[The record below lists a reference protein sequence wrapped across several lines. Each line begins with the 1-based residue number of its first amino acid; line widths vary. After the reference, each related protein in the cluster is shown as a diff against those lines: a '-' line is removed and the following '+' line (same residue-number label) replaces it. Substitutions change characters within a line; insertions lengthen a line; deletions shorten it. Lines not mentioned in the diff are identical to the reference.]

1 MAHTPSQYIVNRGVL
16 ANDGTGDTL
25 RDAFGKLNE
34 AVEALY
40 ETDLGQL
47 GNVDIT
53 GAVTGNTL
61 IYNAITGN
69 WEASSTVAAS
79 ALNDLSDVSIAGSLA
94 ASQLLRYNG
103 AAWVNVAITTDDV
116 SEGANLYYTTLRVN
130 SAFDTR
136 LATKSTANLSE
147 DPAATVSSGTMYYTD
162 ARANAAFDTRLAT
175 KSTANLPEDPAATN
189 SSGTAYYT
197 TTRHNTDFD
206 TRLAVKSTADLAED
220 PAATGVSGTQYF
232 TDARADARIANAF
245 SGDVTIGGDLIVQGA
260 TVTVESN
267 TVTIGDNIIVLN
279 ADEAGTPSLDS
290 GIEVERG
297 TSSNVQL
304 LWNETTDKWQFTN
317 DGATYVDMGTA
328 SIFTGNTDGVAEGA
342 LNYYYTTA
350 RANTDFDARLVTKS
364 TANLAEDPA
373 ATVSSG
379 TMYYT
384 DARANTAFDTRLATK
399 STANLSEDPAATVSS
414 GTMYYT
420 DARVN
425 TAFDTRLATKS
436 TADVAEDPAA
446 TVSSGTMYYT
456 DARVDT
462 RIAATNIGSLNN
474 VDTTGV
480 TNNSILRYSTGSG
493 SWVISA
499 TSDPVVV
506 VGQETITG
514 ANGVLTSFTMSTVAP
529 TTITAIVSVNG
540 IIQEPTTAYTISG
553 STITFTS
560 PPPSGARIG
569 IRALGSGEQGFLI
582 RSADFNA
589 VATGRYGVDTSGG
602 IVTATLP
609 ASPSAGEAIYFM
621 DAGGA
626 FGSNTFTVDRN
637 GNTINGAASNLAKTT
652 NGESFGLMY
661 TGSTWRTY

>member
-1 MAHTPSQYIVNRGVL
+1 MSHTPSQYVVNRGVL

-40 ETDLGQL
+40 ETDLNQL
-47 GNVDIT
+47 GDVDTT
-53 GAVTGNTL
+53 GVVNGNTL
-61 IYNAITGN
+61 VYNSITGK

-79 ALNDLSDVSIAGSLA
+79 ALNDLTDVTIVAPLNAGMA
-94 ASQLLRYNG
+94 LRYNG
-103 AAWVNVAITTDDV
+103 ATFINTGLTTADV
-116 SEGANLYYTTLRVN
+116 TEDPTNLYYTTARN
-130 SAFDTR
+130 DTHFDTR
-136 LATKSTANLSE
+136 LA
-147 DPAATVSSGTMYYTD
+147 
-162 ARANAAFDTRLAT
+162 
-175 KSTANLPEDPAATN
+175 
-189 SSGTAYYT
+189 
-197 TTRHNTDFD
+197 
-206 TRLAVKSTADLAED
+206 
-220 PAATGVSGTQYF
+220 
-232 TDARADARIANAF
+232 
-245 SGDVTIGGDLIVQGA
+245 
-260 TVTVESN
+260 
-267 TVTIGDNIIVLN
+267 
-279 ADEAGTPSLDS
+279 
-290 GIEVERG
+290 
-297 TSSNVQL
+297 
-304 LWNETTDKWQFTN
+304 
-317 DGATYVDMGTA
+317 
-328 SIFTGNTDGVAEGA
+328 
-342 LNYYYTTA
+342 
-350 RANTDFDARLVTKS
+350 TKS

-384 DARANTAFDTRLATK
+384 DARVNTAFDTRLATK
-399 STANLSEDPAATVSS
+399 STADLPEDPAATGSS

-420 DARVN
+420 DARADARVTIGITNLIDGAPAALDTLNEIAAAINDDASYAATITTALAGKEPTITATSAADYYRGDKTFVTLN
-425 TAFDTRLATKS
+425 TDAVPESGTPTNLWYTTARSNADFDTRLATKSTANLAEDPAATNSSGTAYYTTTRHDTDFDTRLATKS

-480 TNNSILRYSTGSG
+480 ANNSILRYSTGSS

-569 IRALGSGEQGFLI
+569 VRALGSGEQGFVI

-589 VATGRYGVDTSGG
+589 VATGRYGVDTSGST
-602 IVTATLP
+602 VTATLP

>member
-1 MAHTPSQYIVNRGVL
+1 MSHTPSQYVVNRGVL

-40 ETDLGQL
+40 ETDLNQL
-47 GNVDIT
+47 GDVDTT
-53 GAVTGNTL
+53 GVVNGNTL
-61 IYNAITGN
+61 VYNSITGK

-79 ALNDLSDVSIAGSLA
+79 ALNDLTDVTIVAPLNAGMA
-94 ASQLLRYNG
+94 LRYNG
-103 AAWVNVAITTDDV
+103 ATFINTGLTTADV
-116 SEGANLYYTTLRVN
+116 TEDPTNLYYTTARN
-130 SAFDTR
+130 DT
-136 LATKSTANLSE
+136 
-147 DPAATVSSGTMYYTD
+147 
-162 ARANAAFDTRLAT
+162 
-175 KSTANLPEDPAATN
+175 
-189 SSGTAYYT
+189 
-197 TTRHNTDFD
+197 H
-206 TRLAVKSTADLAED
+206 
-220 PAATGVSGTQYF
+220 
-232 TDARADARIANAF
+232 
-245 SGDVTIGGDLIVQGA
+245 
-260 TVTVESN
+260 
-267 TVTIGDNIIVLN
+267 
-279 ADEAGTPSLDS
+279 
-290 GIEVERG
+290 
-297 TSSNVQL
+297 
-304 LWNETTDKWQFTN
+304 
-317 DGATYVDMGTA
+317 
-328 SIFTGNTDGVAEGA
+328 
-342 LNYYYTTA
+342 
-350 RANTDFDARLVTKS
+350 
-364 TANLAEDPA
+364 
-373 ATVSSG
+373 
-379 TMYYT
+379 
-384 DARANTAFDTRLATK
+384 FDTRLATK

-425 TAFDTRLATKS
+425 TAFDTRLATKTTTDLTEGTNLYYTDARADARVTIGITNLIDGAPAALDTLNEIAAAINDDASYAATITSALAGKEPTITATSAADYYRGDKTFVTLNTDAVPESGTPTNLWYTTARSNADFDTRLATKSTANLAEDPAATNSSGTAYYTTTRHDTDFDTRLATKS

-480 TNNSILRYSTGSG
+480 ANNSILRYSTGSS

-569 IRALGSGEQGFLI
+569 VRALGSGEQGFVI

-609 ASPSAGEAIYFM
+609 ASPSAGQAIFFM

-626 FGSNTFTVDRN
+626 FGTNTFTVDRN

>member
-1 MAHTPSQYIVNRGVL
+1 MAHTPPQYIVNRGVL
-16 ANDGTGDTL
+16 ANDGAGDSL

-40 ETDLGQL
+40 GADLGTL
-47 GNVDIT
+47 SNIDTT

-61 IYNAITGN
+61 IYNAVTGN

-79 ALNDLSDVSIAGSLA
+79 ALNDLTDVTTVAPLNAGMV
-94 ASQLLRYNG
+94 LRYNG
-103 AAWVNVAITTDDV
+103 ATFINTVLTTADV
-116 SEGANLYYTTLRVN
+116 TEDPTNLYYTLARDN

-147 DPAATVSSGTMYYTD
+147 DPSATVSSGTMYYTD
-162 ARANAAFDTRLAT
+162 ARVNTAFDTRLATKSTADLPEDPAATGSSGTMYYTDARADARVAIGISNLIDGAPAALDTLNEIAEAINDDASYAATITTELAGKEPTITATTTADYYRGDKTFVTLNTDAVPESGSPTNLWYTTARSNADFDTRLAT
-175 KSTANLPEDPAATN
+175 KSTANLAEDPAATN

-197 TTRHNTDFD
+197 TTRHDTD
-206 TRLAVKSTADLAED
+206 
-220 PAATGVSGTQYF
+220 
-232 TDARADARIANAF
+232 
-245 SGDVTIGGDLIVQGA
+245 
-260 TVTVESN
+260 
-267 TVTIGDNIIVLN
+267 
-279 ADEAGTPSLDS
+279 
-290 GIEVERG
+290 
-297 TSSNVQL
+297 
-304 LWNETTDKWQFTN
+304 
-317 DGATYVDMGTA
+317 
-328 SIFTGNTDGVAEGA
+328 
-342 LNYYYTTA
+342 
-350 RANTDFDARLVTKS
+350 
-364 TANLAEDPA
+364 
-373 ATVSSG
+373 
-379 TMYYT
+379 
-384 DARANTAFDTRLATK
+384 
-399 STANLSEDPAATVSS
+399 
-414 GTMYYT
+414 
-420 DARVN
+420 
-425 TAFDTRLATKS
+425 FDTRLATKS

-480 TNNSILRYSTGSG
+480 ANNSILRYSTGSS

-514 ANGVLTSFTMSTVAP
+514 ANGVLTAFTMSTVAP
-529 TTITAIVSVNG
+529 TTNTAIVSVNG
-540 IIQEPTTAYTISG
+540 IIQEPTTAYSISG

-560 PPPSGARIG
+560 PPPNGARIG
-569 IRALGSGEQGFLI
+569 IRALGSGEQGFVI

-626 FGSNTFTVDRN
+626 YSSNTFTVDRN

>member
-1 MAHTPSQYIVNRGVL
+1 MSHTPSQYVVNRGVL

-40 ETDLGQL
+40 ETDLNQL
-47 GNVDIT
+47 GDVDTT
-53 GAVTGNTL
+53 GVVNGNTL
-61 IYNAITGN
+61 VYNSITGK

-79 ALNDLSDVSIAGSLA
+79 ALNDLTDVTIVAPLNAGMA
-94 ASQLLRYNG
+94 LRYNG
-103 AAWVNVAITTDDV
+103 ATFINTGLTTADV
-116 SEGANLYYTTLRVN
+116 TEDPTNLYYTTARN
-130 SAFDTR
+130 DT
-136 LATKSTANLSE
+136 
-147 DPAATVSSGTMYYTD
+147 
-162 ARANAAFDTRLAT
+162 
-175 KSTANLPEDPAATN
+175 
-189 SSGTAYYT
+189 
-197 TTRHNTDFD
+197 H
-206 TRLAVKSTADLAED
+206 
-220 PAATGVSGTQYF
+220 
-232 TDARADARIANAF
+232 
-245 SGDVTIGGDLIVQGA
+245 
-260 TVTVESN
+260 
-267 TVTIGDNIIVLN
+267 
-279 ADEAGTPSLDS
+279 
-290 GIEVERG
+290 
-297 TSSNVQL
+297 
-304 LWNETTDKWQFTN
+304 
-317 DGATYVDMGTA
+317 
-328 SIFTGNTDGVAEGA
+328 
-342 LNYYYTTA
+342 
-350 RANTDFDARLVTKS
+350 
-364 TANLAEDPA
+364 
-373 ATVSSG
+373 
-379 TMYYT
+379 
-384 DARANTAFDTRLATK
+384 FDTRLATK

-425 TAFDTRLATKS
+425 TAFDTRLATKTTTDLTEGTNLYYTDARADARVTIGITNLIDGAPAALDTLNEIAAAINDDASYAATITTALAGKEPTITATSAADYYRGDKTFVTLNTDAVPESGSPTNLWYTTARSNADFDTRLATKSTANLAEDPAATNSSGTAYYTTTRHDTDFDTRLATKS

-474 VDTTGV
+474 VDATGV
-480 TNNSILRYSTGSG
+480 VNNSILRYSTGSS

-569 IRALGSGEQGFLI
+569 VRALGSGEQGFVI

-609 ASPSAGEAIYFM
+609 ASPSAGEALYFM

-626 FGSNTFTVDRN
+626 FGTNTFTVDRN

>member
-1 MAHTPSQYIVNRGVL
+1 MSHTPSQYVVNRGVL

-40 ETDLGQL
+40 ETDLNQL
-47 GNVDIT
+47 GDVDTT
-53 GAVTGNTL
+53 GVVNGNTL
-61 IYNAITGN
+61 VYNSITGK

-79 ALNDLSDVSIAGSLA
+79 ALNDLTDVTIVAPLNAGMA
-94 ASQLLRYNG
+94 LRYNG
-103 AAWVNVAITTDDV
+103 ATFINTGLTTADV
-116 SEGANLYYTTLRVN
+116 TEDPTNLYYTTARN
-130 SAFDTR
+130 DT
-136 LATKSTANLSE
+136 
-147 DPAATVSSGTMYYTD
+147 
-162 ARANAAFDTRLAT
+162 
-175 KSTANLPEDPAATN
+175 
-189 SSGTAYYT
+189 
-197 TTRHNTDFD
+197 H
-206 TRLAVKSTADLAED
+206 
-220 PAATGVSGTQYF
+220 
-232 TDARADARIANAF
+232 
-245 SGDVTIGGDLIVQGA
+245 
-260 TVTVESN
+260 
-267 TVTIGDNIIVLN
+267 
-279 ADEAGTPSLDS
+279 
-290 GIEVERG
+290 
-297 TSSNVQL
+297 
-304 LWNETTDKWQFTN
+304 
-317 DGATYVDMGTA
+317 
-328 SIFTGNTDGVAEGA
+328 
-342 LNYYYTTA
+342 
-350 RANTDFDARLVTKS
+350 
-364 TANLAEDPA
+364 
-373 ATVSSG
+373 
-379 TMYYT
+379 
-384 DARANTAFDTRLATK
+384 FDTRLATK

-425 TAFDTRLATKS
+425 TAFDTRLATKTTTDLTEGANLYYTDARADARVTIGITNLIDGAPAALDTLNEIAAAINDDASYAATITTALAGKEPTITATSAADYYRGDKTFVTLNTDAVPESGTPTNLWYTTARSNADFDTRLATKSTANLAEDPAATNSSGTAYYTTTRHDTDFDTRLATKS

-480 TNNSILRYSTGSG
+480 ANNSILRYSTGSS

-569 IRALGSGEQGFLI
+569 VRALGSGEQGFVI